1 MATYVMIHGAGSSVW
16 YWHLVAPELQARGH
30 HVVAVDLP
38 CDDDSAGLSEY
49 ADTVVD
55 AIAGGVDPSNHGDLA
70 LVAQS
75 LAGFTAPLVCDRLPV
90 DLLVLVAAMVPLPGE
105 SPGEWWANT
114 GHEQAQREQ
123 TEHEGRT
130 PGDEDLATLFLHDVP
145 RKLAAEAMTRGRA
158 QSPTPFEK
166 PWPLQ
171 AWPDVATRFL
181 LCRDNRSS
189 RRRSCAESSESAWAS
204 SRMRWTA

>member
-55 AIAGGVDPSNHGDLA
+55 AIADGVDPSNHGDLA

-105 SPGEWWANT
+105 SPWEWWANT

-123 TEHEGRT
+123 AERQGRT

-166 PWPLQ
+166 P
-171 AWPDVATRFL
+171 
-181 LCRDNRSS
+181 
-189 RRRSCAESSESAWAS
+189 
-204 SRMRWTA
+204 